1 MSEMKMMEDKPE
13 MKEMMKG
20 MMATKNDD
28 AMMSDMCKSMMDNPE
43 MMKMME
49 KMKAEKM
56 DMSKMKGM
64 DKKSN

>member
-1 MSEMKMMEDKPE
+1 MMEKAE
-13 MKEMMKG
+13 
-20 MMATKNDD
+20 NDD

-64 DKKSN
+64 DKKSK